1 MNFLK
6 KIFSFYINS
15 SIHVAIAV
23 CAFAMITVKEFVL
36 ENSISLMCF
45 IFFGTITGYSFI
57 KYVAF
62 FAFPHRLAKS
72 NHRFFQSLIILLAIG
87 TLFCLFHLSFEA
99 ILTTIILSLLTLSY
113 AVPFLKNKSLR
124 HFNGLKIFIVAL
136 VWAGVTVLVPY
147 LNEFNEVPDDVI
159 IASIQR
165 FLIVLALM
173 LPFEIRDLSVDASYL
188 KTLPQQVGVLQTKLI
203 GMVVLILCF
212 FLEFM
217 KDTFNETYFFS
228 LLSMLVLIAVFV
240 VLAQKKQSKYFASF
254 WVESIPIVWILLL
267 FFLERIS

>member
-1 MNFLK
+1 MNLLK
-6 KIFSFYINS
+6 KIFYFYINS

-23 CAFAMITVKEFVL
+23 CAFAMITVKEFDL

-72 NHRFFQSLIILLAIG
+72 NHRFFQRVIILLGIG
-87 TLFCLFHLSFEA
+87 TLFCLFQLTFEA
-99 ILTTIILSLLTLSY
+99 IITTLILSLFTLLY

-159 IASIQR
+159 VGFIQR

-203 GMVVLILCF
+203 GMVILILCF

-217 KDTFNETYFFS
+217 KDTFNETFFYS
-228 LLSMLVLIAVFV
+228 LVFIVILIALCILF
-240 VLAQKKQSKYFASF
+240 AQKKQSKYFASF
-254 WVESIPIVWILLL
+254 
-267 FFLERIS
+267 